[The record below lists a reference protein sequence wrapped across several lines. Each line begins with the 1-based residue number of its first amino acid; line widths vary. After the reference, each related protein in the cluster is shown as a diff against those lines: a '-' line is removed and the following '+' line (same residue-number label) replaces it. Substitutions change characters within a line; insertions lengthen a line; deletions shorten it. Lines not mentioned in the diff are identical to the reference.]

1 MKQTVTIYQFG
12 DALQGEINIQPRLV
26 LRLASYL
33 LRGLGAGLIG
43 FAVIAAVFAYGPIV
57 KEELAF
63 KFGNK
68 QIKEA
73 PVSGFG
79 LLLDVVEAQR
89 VDRVRAEAA
98 SYGVGSY
105 FSVVIPKIGAASDV
119 IANVSTVSADEYLQ
133 ALQKGVAHAKGTHF
147 PGQRES
153 IFLFSHSTDSPINFA
168 AYNAVF
174 YLLGKLEV
182 GDRVLIFFADAK
194 YEYEVVDKQ
203 ITDADDTSWLED
215 KGQELLILQT
225 CYPPGTSWKRQIVV
239 AKPIDSLPR

>member
-1 MKQTVTIYQFG
+1 MHRKTTIYQFG
-12 DALQGEINIQPRLV
+12 DVTRGEVFIGYTGLQKIT
-26 LRLASYL
+26 SYI

-225 CYPPGTSWKRQIVV
+225 CYPPGTSWKRQIIV
-239 AKPIDSLPR
+239 ARPAGS